1 IPHATLKLQPLPS
14 RPAIEDQDS
23 AAMDSSDP
31 DAENFHDRYTS
42 PEMAAWAQMYHFGS
56 AIVLPARVNDF
67 PPELFEVAVSSKYNV
82 LAPDFARERAS
93 LKRDAAAAH
102 LEGIN
107 GKISAASKGKVK
119 LELADL
125 HFKAIRVISFD
136 DSRSSDNAEA
146 KISGYLGLDLLRNL
160 HFTIDYR
167 DGLIHF

>member
-1 IPHATLKLQPLPS
+1 MLFRS
-14 RPAIEDQDS
+14 
-23 AAMDSSDP
+23 
-31 DAENFHDRYTS
+31 RYTS
-42 PEMAAWAQMYHFGS
+42 PEMASWAQMYHFGN
-56 AIVLPARVNDF
+56 AILIPARVNDS
-67 PPELFEVAVSSKYNV
+67 PPELFEVAASSKYNV

-93 LKRDAAAAH
+93 LKGDAAAAR

-136 DSRSSDNAEA
+136 DSRSRDSAET

-160 HFTIDYR
+160 HFIIDYR
-167 DGLIHF
+167 DGLIYFEKGQKPE